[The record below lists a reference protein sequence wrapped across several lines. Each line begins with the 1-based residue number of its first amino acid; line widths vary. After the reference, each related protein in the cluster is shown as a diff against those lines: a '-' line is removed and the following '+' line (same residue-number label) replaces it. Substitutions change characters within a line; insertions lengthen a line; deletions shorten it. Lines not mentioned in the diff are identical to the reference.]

1 MQLSRKILLLGTG
14 GHCISIA
21 DSLINLSVY
30 DEIGLVEKAGVKP
43 ENPGVKYENHGEV
56 ENNQLE
62 LKIVGNDDQL
72 EILLE
77 EGYTDA
83 FIAIGSI
90 GDTSVR
96 RKLYHNLKRIGF
108 HIPNIIDQSSTV
120 SKYAVLGE
128 GIYVGKNAVI
138 NACAAIGNGAI
149 INTSSI
155 IEHQCEIGEFVHIAP
170 GSVLCGNVK
179 VGQDSHIGAGSIIK
193 QGIIIGKNTL
203 VGMGSVVLKDIGDQI
218 TAYGNPCKVIY
229 ENEYN

>member
-1 MQLSRKILLLGTG
+1 MQQSRKILLLGTG

-30 DEIGLVEKAGVKP
+30 DEIGLVEKAGMKS
-43 ENPGVKYENHGEV
+43 ENPGRNPGEV
-56 ENNQLE
+56 ENLQLG
-62 LKIVGNDDQL
+62 LNIVGNDDQL
-72 EILLE
+72 EKLFE

-90 GDTSVR
+90 GDNSVR
-96 RKLYHNLKRIGF
+96 RKLYYNLKRIGF

-120 SKYAVLGE
+120 SKFAVLGE

-203 VGMGSVVLKDIGDQI
+203 IGMGSVVLNDIGNQV
-218 TAYGNPCKVIY
+218 TAYGNPCKVIA
-229 ENEYN
+229 E